1 MEWMIEP
8 LKRYAD
14 FSGRSRRKEYWLFY
28 LATTTITSPLL
39 VFIILDAMVSGTA
52 TAPAIGLASIL
63 YIVLSLALFL
73 PMLAV
78 SVRRLHDMDKS
89 GWLILLFL
97 IPYVGVL
104 IVLILMAQPG
114 TIGENRFG
122 PDPLREEQLAVAG

>member
-39 VFIILDAMVSGTA
+39 VFIILHAMGSDTA

-97 IPYVGVL
+97 IPYVGFL

-122 PDPLREEQLAVAG
+122 PDPLREERLAVAG